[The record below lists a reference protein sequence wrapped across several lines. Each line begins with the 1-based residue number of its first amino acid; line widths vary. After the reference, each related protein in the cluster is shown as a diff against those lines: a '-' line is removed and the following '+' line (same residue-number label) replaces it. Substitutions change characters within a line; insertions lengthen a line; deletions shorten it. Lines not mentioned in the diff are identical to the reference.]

1 MFRSMAITAG
11 IFCCTTVS
19 IFAQRSNPMTEGPQ
33 PVSMIVRAE
42 SKGGAATLQPSDLNV
57 QFNGKPVTVSSIQ
70 PLGVGNKA
78 GVHTEI
84 ALLIDDGLRGNFG
97 VQLRDVESFVQ
108 NTASPNTAVGI
119 GYMRN
124 GGVEFPEGFSTEP
137 EKEIKAIRLPI
148 SMAGVDGSPYFCL
161 QDLLKKWP
169 VHPGVA
175 RVVLM
180 ITSGIDRYNGSTSP
194 MNQDSPYVAQA
205 VTDAQRA
212 GVPVY
217 SIYYGRRNVN
227 GQMSS
232 FSGQSY
238 LSQMAEGT
246 GGDSLNGGTINPVSL
261 SPYFKRFEDELQES
275 YLVTFQSGLTKME
288 RVKVSTTG
296 KGIKI
301 RAPQLV
307 GAAGA
312 K

>member
-1 MFRSMAITAG
+1 MFRSLALTAG
-11 IFCCTTVS
+11 LVCCTT
-19 IFAQRSNPMTEGPQ
+19 IGIQAQRTDPMTEGPQ
-33 PVSMIVRAE
+33 PVSIIVRAE
-42 SKGGAATLQPSDLNV
+42 SKDAASTLQPSDLKV
-57 QFNGKPVTVSSIQ
+57 EFNGKPVAISSLQ
-70 PLGVGNKA
+70 ALGVGNKP
-78 GVHTEI
+78 GVHTEV

-97 VQLRDVESFVQ
+97 NQLNDIEKFVQ
-108 NTASPNTAVGI
+108 NSASPNTAVGV

-124 GGVEFPEGFSTEP
+124 GGVDFPEGFSTEP
-137 EKEIKAIRLPI
+137 EKEIKAIRLPL

-169 VHPGVA
+169 AHPGVA

-180 ITSGIDRYNGSTSP
+180 ITSGIDRYNGSVNP

-217 SIYYGRRNVN
+217 SIYYGRREVN
-227 GQMSS
+227 GQFSS

-238 LSQMAEGT
+238 LSQVAEGT
-246 GGDSLNGGTINPVSL
+246 GGDTLNGGTINPVSL
-261 SPYFKRFEDELQES
+261 EPYFRRFGDELRES
-275 YLVTFQSGLTKME
+275 YLVTFQTGATKLE
-288 RVKVSTTG
+288 RLKVSANT

-301 RAPQLV
+301 HAPQLA
-307 GAAGA
+307 GTPGA